1 VSVAELRGVTKAFGA
16 TIALDDVTLAIEAG
30 EIVALLGPN
39 GAGKTTAL
47 GILVGLRPPDRGGAR
62 LFGADP
68 RRPSARAHVGVTPQE
83 VEFPP
88 TLRVREILDHVRA
101 HYRDA
106 PAAEGVLERFGLAA
120 LARRQLGGLS
130 GGERRRLAVALAFA
144 GAPALVFL
152 DEPSAGLDVD
162 GRRSL
167 WTEVATFARAGGTV
181 LLTTHYLEEAERLA
195 SRIVVIDHGRIV
207 RDGTL
212 EEIRSATGLAQIRLG
227 ATSLG
232 DVPGAERISTEDG
245 RTTIHT
251 RDPGAVV
258 RWLVHNDVPL
268 DGLEVSDVSLDEALR
283 ALGEDAS

>member
-16 TIALDDVTLAIEAG
+16 TIALDDVTLVIEAG

-68 RRPSARAHVGVTPQE
+68 RKPSARTQVGVTPQA

-106 PAAEGVLERFGLAA
+106 PAAEDVLERFGLEE

-144 GAPALVFL
+144 GAPSLVLL
-152 DEPSAGLDVD
+152 DEPSAGLDVE

-167 WTEVATFARAGGTV
+167 WNEVAAFAGAGGTV

-195 SRIVVIDHGRIV
+195 SRIVVIDHGRVV

-212 EEIRSATGLAQIRLG
+212 AEIRSATGLAQIRLD
-227 ATSLG
+227 ATL
-232 DVPGAERISTEDG
+232 DRIPGAERISTEDG

-251 RDPGAVV
+251 RDVGAVV

-268 DGLEVSDVSLDEALR
+268 DGLEVSDVSLEEALR